1 MKDLL
6 KGIIC
11 SILLTVVFIIVLSIL
26 ISTTSLPEKI
36 IIPAIIV
43 ISTFSIMI
51 GGFIVSKN
59 KKENGLINGAIV
71 GGINMLCIYIL
82 SCFITLDFS
91 ITLNSIIMIFAGIIG
106 GMLGGIIG
114 VNF

>member
-1 MKDLL
+1 MKELL
-6 KGIIC
+6 KGTIF
-11 SILLTVVFIIVLSIL
+11 SILLTAVLIGILSIL
-26 ISTTSLPEKI
+26 ISTTSLSENI

-43 ISTFSIMI
+43 ISAFSIML

-59 KKENGLINGAIV
+59 KKEKGLINGAIV
-71 GGINMLCIYIL
+71 GGIYMLCIYIL

-106 GMLGGIIG
+106 GILGGIIG